1 MDAKE
6 LNKLEQRVNELEMQL
21 DFNAKTVAKQM
32 SNLVDANEE
41 MKRYVKEMLNEY
53 QSKTWNLVDRLIK
66 FIFILVGI
74 IALFAGIKL
83 TGIMDLL
90 KLF

>member
-90 KLF
+90 KFF

>member
-32 SNLVDANEE
+32 SSLVDANEE
-41 MKRYVKEMLNEY
+41 MKRFVKEMLNEY

>member
-32 SNLVDANEE
+32 SSLVDANEE

-53 QSKTWNLVDRLIK
+53 QSKTWNLVDKLIK

>member
-66 FIFILVGI
+66 FIFVLVGI

>member
-32 SNLVDANEE
+32 SSLVDANEE

-90 KLF
+90 KFF